1 MEIRPSIEE
10 ACVLRSLNKLR
21 EELAMLGN
29 RIPNPNKN
37 KDNDEHIAK
46 MELGKKKNVAH
57 NMSTAI
63 SPK

>member
-37 KDNDEHIAK
+37 KDIAK